1 MAGGNVLSPITE
13 QQAIRDRPIRV
24 VVFCS
29 GPKLEQDVQRFLV
42 RLEAHPDIELL
53 RVFCQSTGQTYRDIT
68 QDLWRR
74 RRWLAIPLLAL
85 HVWEACVHAVVN
97 PRRWRELRRQLTEI
111 AERISYV
118 PDIHAPEVVAEI
130 RALAPD
136 LGASYGSPILKPVLF
151 ELPTLGTLGIHH
163 GKVPEYRGKKTTFWA
178 MYHGEPEVGV
188 TIQKIN
194 AGLDT
199 GQIVNSGSVFTGH
212 HSYASVWGELVDLGL
227 DLYIQSIV
235 QVRNATAIYRPQE
248 GPKGKLFRDPKAG
261 DILRFWRQQ
270 VSRRVFRT

>member
-1 MAGGNVLSPITE
+1 MAGGNALSTVTE
-13 QQAIRDRPIRV
+13 QQAIQDRPIRV
-24 VVFCS
+24 VVFCG
-29 GPKLEQDVQRFLV
+29 GPQLEQDVQRFLIC
-42 RLEAHPDIELL
+42 LESHPDIELS
-53 RVFCQSTGQTYRDIT
+53 RVFCQSTGQTYSDIT

-85 HVWEACVHAVVN
+85 YVWKTCVHAIAH
-97 PRRWRELRRQLTEI
+97 PRRWRDLHRQLDGI

-118 PDIHAPEVVAEI
+118 PDMHAPEVLAEI

-136 LGASYGSPILKPVLF
+136 LGLSYGSPILKPALF

-163 GKVPEYRGKKTTFWA
+163 GKLPKYRGKKTTFWA

-212 HSYASVWGELVDLGL
+212 RSYASVWDELVDLGL
-227 DLYIQSIV
+227 DLYIQSIL
-235 QVRNATAIYRPQE
+235 QVRDATAVYRPQE
-248 GPKGKLFRDPKAG
+248 GPKGKLFRDPNAK

-270 VSRRVFRT
+270 LSRRVFGT